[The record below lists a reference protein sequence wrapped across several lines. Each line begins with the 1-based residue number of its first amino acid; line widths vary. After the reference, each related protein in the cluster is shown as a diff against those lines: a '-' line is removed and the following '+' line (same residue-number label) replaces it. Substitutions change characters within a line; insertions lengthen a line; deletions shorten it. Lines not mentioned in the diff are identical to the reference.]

1 MIIASEQS
9 NQILEGLSVAIIET
23 LQSLSSEHRPLT
35 TSFLSEALG
44 EKDQVKNLLASIRV
58 TKAPESPPPVQTE
71 KSRGKSGPAKNR
83 NTPKKSDEQGSVLR
97 AVVEEQE
104 EKLRLRD
111 FFRRSIV
118 TLTSLVNRNGVGR
131 ELSEELTAFR
141 KAVNDCR
148 GIEDLEQRLECVK
161 KAVMASLD
169 EGVGEVAVRGGNGSA
184 AKPRRDA
191 CPGREADVPAHLNKL
206 KWVFSN
212 IVSEFDQDLGE
223 EYVQQ
228 VSRIRKRIMAGSVPD
243 DITALNEDLLGIIQS
258 YNRTMN
264 EERNQVTDFVAELG
278 NSLADIER
286 QFLNS
291 LTQSEKS
298 QVENDWSFNSLIENQ
313 VDEMKRSAQ
322 LSSTL
327 AEFKSLV
334 ISRLAAIREA
344 LEKKRRAAEL
354 REEIIHGEMENLQQ
368 TLKRMKKE
376 IDQVQE
382 KRKALE
388 KEVLIDQLTGIANR
402 RALKRRLKEEIQR
415 YHRYRQFFSVIL
427 FDIDHFKSVNDRFG
441 HWAGDKCLKELIR
454 RVKPMLRD
462 TDFLARWGGEEFVI
476 VFPGTDVESA
486 LGVAERLRKAIEN
499 TRFVYQKQ
507 EIAVTVSVGVTE
519 VKPGDQ
525 GLEAIFNRADK
536 AMYQAKH
543 NGRNMVMEE

>member
-1 MIIASEQS
+1 
-9 NQILEGLSVAIIET
+9 
-23 LQSLSSEHRPLT
+23 
-35 TSFLSEALG
+35 
-44 EKDQVKNLLASIRV
+44 
-58 TKAPESPPPVQTE
+58 
-71 KSRGKSGPAKNR
+71 
-83 NTPKKSDEQGSVLR
+83 
-97 AVVEEQE
+97 
-104 EKLRLRD
+104 
-111 FFRRSIV
+111 
-118 TLTSLVNRNGVGR
+118 
-131 ELSEELTAFR
+131 
-141 KAVNDCR
+141 
-148 GIEDLEQRLECVK
+148 
-161 KAVMASLD
+161 
-169 EGVGEVAVRGGNGSA
+169 
-184 AKPRRDA
+184 
-191 CPGREADVPAHLNKL
+191 
-206 KWVFSN
+206 
-212 IVSEFDQDLGE
+212 
-223 EYVQQ
+223 
-228 VSRIRKRIMAGSVPD
+228 
-243 DITALNEDLLGIIQS
+243 
-258 YNRTMN
+258 MN

-334 ISRLAAIREA
+334 ISRLAAIRET